1 MRRVRKSRNLNLN
14 AHGTPRAADVRF
26 GERVGRYHC
35 GEERRP
41 SSTMYSYSRDLRSL
55 RRRRLHRRGMIRRC
69 RLTSLP
75 RCGSFQGPLLE
86 DRHGLGACVEI
97 NQ

>member
-1 MRRVRKSRNLNLN
+1 MRNCDTIFG
-14 AHGTPRAADVRF
+14 AGDVRF

-35 GEERRP
+35 GEERLP
-41 SSTMYSYSRDLRSL
+41 SWTKHSHRRDLRSL
-55 RRRRLHRRGMIRRC
+55 RRRRLHRSGMRRRCRCRRC
-69 RLTSLP
+69 RLTSLLP
-75 RCGSFQGPLLE
+75 QRCGSFQGPLLE